1 MGGPSPRTAL
11 PSGDSAA
18 GTDVEDHQRRI
29 DRRIEVIAA
38 VILSITTI
46 LTAWSA
52 FESAKWSGLQSIAF
66 QQAGAQRTESVRFSA
81 LANQQT
87 AIDVAL
93 FTQWAEAIATDN
105 TELSEFQSE
114 RFRPEFVEAFEHW
127 VASEPLD
134 NPDAA
139 SSPFAME
146 EYQLEA
152 AAEADRLA
160 LVADERAQDGLDAN
174 QTSDNYVLMTV
185 LFAVVLFFVA
195 VGTRFDSLYVRIGL
209 LSLAGVGVLAGMA
222 ILATFPIEI

>member
-1 MGGPSPRTAL
+1 V
-11 PSGDSAA
+11 
-18 GTDVEDHQRRI
+18 DVEQSRL

-38 VILSITTI
+38 VILSISTI
-46 LTAWSA
+46 LTAWAA

-66 QQAGAQRTESVRFSA
+66 SQAGAQRTESVRFSS

-105 TELSEFQSE
+105 TELADFLRE
-114 RFRPEFVEAFEHW
+114 RFRPEFVEAFELW
-127 VASEPLD
+127 VASEPLV

-160 LVADERAQDGLDAN
+160 LVADQRAQDGLDAN

-195 VGTRFDSLYVRIGL
+195 VGTRFDAVRVRIGL
-209 LSLAGVGVLAGMA
+209 LGLAGIGLVTGIV